1 MNCAEIEVLIC
12 DYVDGTLAAAQKA
25 EVEGHLAVCPAC
37 AALARDS
44 AAAVAFMQSA
54 ADVEPPPELITKI
67 LFDAPWGKEK
77 QKSKSREWFRAL
89 LSPILHPKFAM
100 GMAMTILSLSML
112 ARFVA
117 PARQLRPADLR
128 PSEVWAGL
136 EGRAVRTWA
145 RTMKFYE
152 NLKIVY
158 QIQTT
163 LKEWQQQTE
172 EQKPAAEKPD
182 ERKLPVKP
190 PASSGAP
197 AQ

>member
-1 MNCAEIEVLIC
+1 MNCAEIEILIC

-25 EVEGHLAVCPAC
+25 EVERHLSACPAC
-37 AALARDS
+37 AELARDS
-44 AAAVAFMQSA
+44 AAAVAFMESA
-54 ADVEPPPELITKI
+54 ANVEPPPELITKI
-67 LFDAPWGKEK
+67 LFDAPWAKEN
-77 QKSKSREWFRAL
+77 QASKSREWFRAL

-117 PARQLRPADLR
+117 PVRQLRPADLR

-172 EQKPAAEKPD
+172 EQKPAAEKTD
-182 ERKLPVKP
+182 DRKLPVKP
-190 PASSGAP
+190 PASPGAP